1 MITSIPARYRQ
12 YRSGFYRVPV
22 EMEAVATS
30 VSSEELSDN
39 DAAQRGE
46 LSESQQLVLTFDEN
60 NEPFLRLLTEDDN
73 NHAVPQT
80 CKQQSAPSHSPN
92 FNQINS
98 PSPSHR
104 ELGPPSPLF
113 SQQPSTPSP
122 TSNFHYAVTQENSD
136 AQPTQ

>member
-1 MITSIPARYRQ
+1 MITSIPARYRR
-12 YRSGFYRVPV
+12 YRLGLYRVPV
-22 EMEAVATS
+22 EMEAVETS

-73 NHAVPQT
+73 NHEVHQT
-80 CKQQSAPSHSPN
+80 CKQQSAPSHSSN

-98 PSPSHR
+98 PSPPHR
-104 ELGPPSPLF
+104 ELDPPSPLF
-113 SQQPSTPSP
+113 GQQPSP